1 MAGSNHQGWSGA
13 AQILHC
19 TAGYMRIIK
28 SSIYPMKQLA
38 VELLVDIGN
47 TNLKW
52 TICVAEPHP
61 ILEPMRVLRHHGG
74 LPLDLLAAWEGL
86 EKPVRIRVACVGA
99 PKVAEDF
106 SRVCRAHWGQ
116 EPEFAHPLPVWR
128 GLTVAYAEPGR
139 LGVDRWLA
147 MLAARRLL
155 NQPVL
160 ILDAGTAITYDL
172 LLADGRHLGGL
183 ILPGIETMRQALLAN
198 TQIPRVEPEEIA
210 DSWATDTATAIA
222 VASLDAPAALA
233 ERLLRQ
239 LADEAGTEPVLVTT
253 GGDAERLNARIQSNT
268 LHVPDLVLQ
277 GLALVPE

>member
-1 MAGSNHQGWSGA
+1 MVH
-13 AQILHC
+13 AQNVITHLLQHR
-19 TAGYMRIIK
+19 AM
-28 SSIYPMKQLA
+28 
-38 VELLVDIGN
+38 ELLVDIGN

-52 TICVAEPHP
+52 TLCIAEPHP

-86 EKPVRIRVACVGA
+86 VKPERTRVACVGA
-99 PKVAEDF
+99 PKVAEGL
-106 SRVCRAHWGQ
+106 SRVCRAQWGQ
-116 EPEFAHPLPVWR
+116 EPEFAHPLPVCR
-128 GLTVAYAEPGR
+128 GLTVAYVDPGR

-147 MLAARRLL
+147 MLAAHRLL
-155 NQPVL
+155 SQPVL

-183 ILPGIETMRQALLAN
+183 ILPGIETMRHALLAN
-198 TQIPRVEPEEIA
+198 TQIPRVVPEEIA
-210 DSWATDTATAIA
+210 DAWATDTATAIA

-239 LADEAGTEPVLVTT
+239 LADVAGTKPVLLTT
-253 GGDAERLNARIQSNT
+253 GGDAERLKARIQSSA